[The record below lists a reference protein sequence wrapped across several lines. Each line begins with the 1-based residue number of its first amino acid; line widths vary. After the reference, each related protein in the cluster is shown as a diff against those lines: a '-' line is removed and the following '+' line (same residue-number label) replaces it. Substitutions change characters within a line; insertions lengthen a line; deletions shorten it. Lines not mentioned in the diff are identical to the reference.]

1 MCVCALCSFVVS
13 IAQSIGCASSM
24 QRDEWVTDLE
34 ARINKIRE
42 REAAIHR
49 KERAEVA
56 GVSLDGGAAAQ
67 KARQLS
73 VPSGSRIKGQGSVRM
88 KGPRSA
94 RVLRLKQEMV
104 AGVEGVELSTA
115 NAALGKV
122 FSGHAAAD
130 WCQKRFGTDRAP
142 ALELLSGLLQ
152 ANVLVPVLETPD
164 TEFVDGYTAFY
175 CFAGAAPP
183 DDGK

>member
-1 MCVCALCSFVVS
+1 
-13 IAQSIGCASSM
+13 M
-24 QRDEWVTDLE
+24 QRDEWVNDLE
-34 ARINKIRE
+34 GRINKIRE

-56 GVSLDGGAAAQ
+56 GVAQ
-67 KARQLS
+67 QQAPNKTKQLS
-73 VPSGSRIKGQGSVRM
+73 VTSSRVQGQGSVRM

-94 RVLRLKQEMV
+94 RVLRLKEEMV
-104 AGVEGVELSTA
+104 AGVEGVELSSA

-164 TEFVDGYTAFY
+164 GDFVDGFTAFY
-175 CFAGAAPP
+175 CFAGTMPP